1 MRCYETVAIFAPEL
15 EPPQVEEEV
24 SVLTNFI
31 TANGGVITKVE
42 NWGKKRFA
50 YEIEKKR
57 EGTYVLLRYRGNGE
71 LVSAI
76 DRACKLSHT
85 VLRQLTVVRDEEECA
100 EVETQ
105 EVTTPDETHR
115 ETEAAAPP
123 AETVSEE
130 ETSKEAVEE
139 ASEEPKE
146 GEEG

>member
-1 MRCYETVAIFAPEL
+1 MRCYETVAIFTPEL

-31 TANGGVITKVE
+31 TENGGVLTKVE

-50 YEIEKKR
+50 YEIEKKK
-57 EGTYVLLRYRGNGE
+57 EGTYVLLRYRGDGE

-85 VLRQLTVVRDEEECA
+85 VLRQLTVVRDEEKCA
-100 EVETQ
+100 QVESTTISHSETTKEEPASAEAPKEVE
-105 EVTTPDETHR
+105 ETK
-115 ETEAAAPP
+115 
-123 AETVSEE
+123 E
-130 ETSKEAVEE
+130 ETTQQAQ
-139 ASEEPKE
+139 E